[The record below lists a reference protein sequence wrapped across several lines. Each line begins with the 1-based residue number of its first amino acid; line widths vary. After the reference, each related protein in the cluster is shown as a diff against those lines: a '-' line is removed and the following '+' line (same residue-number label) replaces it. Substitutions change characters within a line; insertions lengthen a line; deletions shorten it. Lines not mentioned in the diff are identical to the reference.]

1 MCDELEAPGCT
12 LEFAAIMTLL
22 LMKTMAAAVVCPGC
36 TYESACNYDP
46 SALQDDGSCLT
57 LDECGVCGGEGIPEG
72 NCDCNETSS
81 TPWACAVATALLTQT
96 TMISATALMTV

>member
-1 MCDELEAPGCT
+1 MNWKHPVALF
-12 LEFAAIMTLL
+12 EFACNYDPTADEDDGSCEF
-22 LMKTMAAAVVCPGC
+22 VCPGC
-36 TYESACNYDP
+36 TDESACNYDP

-72 NCDCNETSS
+72 NCDCNGNQLDALGVCGGDS
-81 TPWACAVATALLTQT
+81 LLTQT